1 MNRYIN
7 WNYKGGCSTIEEIN
21 FSQLRRVEILIE
33 QGVSRM
39 LNKFKKIDNVIVIVL
54 LIFMCISIVSIY
66 SVTNGRVSPK
76 LDGFHLKMF
85 LYYIV
90 GFFAFFMIALVDY
103 KIFVKYAL
111 YIYIFGIALL
121 VSVSFFGGVKN
132 GAQLGLVIGGLSF
145 QPAEL
150 FKLILILMLSSILVR
165 KQGAT
170 LTFWKGIVPLGLL
183 TLIPF
188 IIVIMQND
196 LGNALS
202 YIVIFIGLLWI
213 GNLKMSHAIIGLV
226 IVGGL
231 SCAGIMSYIHYHDEA
246 VYFFE
251 EVIDRDHLV
260 NRFDPWL
267 VPDIASNDASYHTT
281 NAKRAIASGGMGGE
295 GYMQGSS
302 VQSNRVPYTYSDA
315 IFVQIAEEFGFL
327 GSALLLLLFFILL
340 HRMIVIAIECKERSG
355 PFLIIGITAMLLYQ
369 ILENIGAF
377 IGLMPLTGITLPF
390 ISFGGTS
397 LLINMACMG
406 IVMSVRLY
414 GEDVDEDLP
423 LLTQQVLK
431 V

>member
-1 MNRYIN
+1 
-7 WNYKGGCSTIEEIN
+7 
-21 FSQLRRVEILIE
+21 
-33 QGVSRM
+33 M
-39 LNKFKKIDNVIVIVL
+39 LQKFKKIDNVIVIVL
-54 LIFMCISIVSIY
+54 VFLMCISIISIY
-66 SVTNGRVSPK
+66 SVTVGRVAQK
-76 LDGFHLKMF
+76 LDGFHLKMII
-85 LYYIV
+85 YYIV
-90 GFFAFFMIALVDY
+90 GFIAFFMLTFVNY
-103 KIFVKYAL
+103 RIFVKYAI
-111 YIYIFGIALL
+111 YIYIFGIGLL
-121 VSVSFFGGVKN
+121 VSVSFLGGVKN
-132 GAQLGLVIGGLSF
+132 GAQLGLEIGGLSF

-150 FKLILILMLSSILVR
+150 FKLILILMLTSILVR

-170 LTFWKGIVPLGLL
+170 LTFWKGVVPLGLL

-213 GNLKMSHAIIGLV
+213 GNLKMSHALIGLL

-231 SCAGIMSYIHYHDEA
+231 GFAGIMSYIHYHDEA

-251 EVIDRDHLV
+251 EVIGRDHLV
-260 NRFDPWL
+260 DRFDPWL
-267 VPDIASNDASYHTT
+267 VPELATNDASYHTT
-281 NAKRAIASGGMGGE
+281 NAKRAIASGGMNGE
-295 GYMQGSS
+295 GFLQGSS

-327 GSALLLLLFFILL
+327 GSAVLLLLFFILL
-340 HRMIVIAIECKERSG
+340 HRMIVIALECKERSG

-390 ISFGGTS
+390 ISYGGTS

-414 GEDVDEDLP
+414 GEDVEEDLP
-423 LLTQQVLK
+423 LLEQHAFK
-431 V
+431 A